1 MKHVRLRGPDRKL
14 GLDLDFF
21 RGPFTWWSTAAHQN
35 VNHVN
40 SGITGTF

>member
-1 MKHVRLRGPDRKL
+1 MKHVRLRWPDRKL
-14 GLDLDFF
+14 GLDLDV

-40 SGITGTF
+40 SGITVTF